1 MSEVKTTTDFTLL
14 HQAMIDDIKGK
25 LPSIKTVVA
34 YDPTDENS
42 GGQHQSVK
50 TPAVLIELSEM
61 KPGTSRGDGRQA
73 FECEF
78 ILHCILS
85 VKTANV
91 QLEIRNYVAAVAKE
105 VWRNKW
111 GLSGCVELP
120 EDISAYPGVF
130 KAGDK
135 GFESWVVSYSQ
146 KIYLGDLPLTTE
158 TVPTDVFIGFSP
170 KVGPD
175 NQADYVEVT
184 A

>member
-1 MSEVKTTTDFTLL
+1 MSEVNTTTDFTLL

-34 YDPTDENS
+34 YDPTDENN

-61 KPGTSRGDGRQA
+61 KPGKSLGDSRQA

-85 VKTANV
+85 VKTDNV
-91 QLEIRNYVAAVAKE
+91 QLEIRNYAAAVAK
-105 VWRNKW
+105 VIYRNKW
-111 GLSGCVELP
+111 GLSDCVEPP
-120 EDISAYPGVF
+120 EDIAAYPGVF

-135 GFESWVVSYSQ
+135 GFESWVVNYSQ
-146 KIYLGDLPLTTE
+146 KIHLGDLPLNTE
-158 TVPTDVFIGFSP
+158 TAPTDVFIGYAP
-170 KVGPD
+170 KVGAD
-175 NQADYVEVT
+175 HQADYVEAT